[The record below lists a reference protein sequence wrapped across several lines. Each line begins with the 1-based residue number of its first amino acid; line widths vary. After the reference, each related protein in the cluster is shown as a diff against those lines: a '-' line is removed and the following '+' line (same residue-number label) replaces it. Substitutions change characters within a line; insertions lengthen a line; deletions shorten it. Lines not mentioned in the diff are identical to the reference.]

1 MPDTMRNTTP
11 QERLAL
17 KAAVRRAVKLAGGG
31 ANAQH
36 ATRVA
41 EPALSKYSSSGEP
54 AHHCPVDIA
63 LDLDREAGAPVI
75 LSALAELQGFSL
87 VRGRGAEAAA
97 FSLADVAPIA
107 SSFAATL
114 EAVTAALAD
123 GRLDAAER
131 RALGQHLADL
141 LKAVTAAQARVGG

>member
-97 FSLADVAPIA
+97 RMAPA
-107 SSFAATL
+107 HSSVSIHDPL
-114 EAVTAALAD
+114 EGTRCGSAKML
-123 GRLDAAER
+123 
-131 RALGQHLADL
+131 
-141 LKAVTAAQARVGG
+141 